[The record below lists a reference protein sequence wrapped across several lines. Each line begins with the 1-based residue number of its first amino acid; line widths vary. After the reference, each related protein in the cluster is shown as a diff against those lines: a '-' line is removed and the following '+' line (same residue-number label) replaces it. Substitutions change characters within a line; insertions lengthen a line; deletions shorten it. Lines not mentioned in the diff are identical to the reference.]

1 MSGGSM
7 NYLYCRVEN
16 DATFEQSTPLRR
28 AFKAHLTKVAKALHE
43 IEWADSG
50 DTSPGDHDEA
60 AIAAC
65 LAPGAELAQLTTEAR
80 EAHKALGDALAAQSE

>member
-1 MSGGSM
+1 M
-7 NYLYCRVEN
+7 NYAYCQVQ
-16 DATFEQSTPLRR
+16 DAARQFDLSSPLRR
-28 AFKAHLTKVAKALHE
+28 AFAKHLLLVATAMHE

-65 LAPGAELAQLTTEAR
+65 LGPHAELAQLIDEAKS
-80 EAHKALGDALAAQSE
+80 AHAALGKALVR